1 MNGQWDFTIGLRETR
16 DLYLLLMR
24 EKWRGGI
31 LGFGAAG
38 ALTAVLY
45 TGELGLSPPL
55 RAAAVLAGAGLVM
68 LLAWAALTLST
79 AARVRGQLRRSG
91 RESYVQQTRIDGFGV
106 HVTVGKDQARLG
118 FDKLAR
124 VRETRRAFY
133 LFIAGSQ
140 AWILPKGQMEEGDCA
155 RIRELFRSVIERG
168 RLKLAEPAFSNKKK

>member
-68 LLAWAALTLST
+68 LLAWACLPLVLPLPSSNAFWVIMLATLAGVT
-79 AARVRGQLRRSG
+79 IFAWYEYFKARKRTE
-91 RESYVQQTRIDGFGV
+91 ESSY
-106 HVTVGKDQARLG
+106 
-118 FDKLAR
+118 
-124 VRETRRAFY
+124 
-133 LFIAGSQ
+133 
-140 AWILPKGQMEEGDCA
+140 
-155 RIRELFRSVIERG
+155 
-168 RLKLAEPAFSNKKK
+168 EP